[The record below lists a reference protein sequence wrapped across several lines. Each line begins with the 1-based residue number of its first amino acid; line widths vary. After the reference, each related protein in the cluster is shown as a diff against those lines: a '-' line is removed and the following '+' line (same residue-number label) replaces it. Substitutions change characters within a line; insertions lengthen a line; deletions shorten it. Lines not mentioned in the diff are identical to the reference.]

1 MTTVSQI
8 GRTST
13 LMASDQLLSSL
24 RRTQLQLLDA
34 QRAVSTGIDVATPSE
49 FPARTAAILNLQQ
62 RLEGRAQHERNLGA
76 ARTLL
81 NSTDAALS
89 DVSDLLLEAKT
100 IASSQIGVGSD
111 AQTRSAQAGV
121 VREQLRAAIEL
132 GNRQLNGVS
141 LFGGRGAGAG
151 DAVFQ
156 DFLGGVRYTGS
167 TQNLLN
173 DLGLDQLE
181 GINSNGLEAFGA
193 LSSRVKGAVD
203 LDPQATASTRLAHV
217 NGALDRG
224 VRLGQVSVTVNAT
237 EVIVDLTGADTLG
250 DVATRVNDAIDGV
263 SLGAGSLT
271 VAGDGFTLTAGAG
284 QTVTL
289 ADVGAGKVAAD
300 LGLELTAASGAVV
313 GGDVDPRITEL
324 TAIASLGA
332 TVDWLSGL
340 KITQGGVTKVADF
353 SSATTVQDLVNTVEQ
368 LELGLRLEIDPDGKS
383 LNIFSDVSGVD
394 LSIGENAGGT
404 TATDLGLRTYG
415 LATNLEDFR
424 FGLGIE
430 PKSGGADFRVQLHSG
445 GSFDVDA
452 DGLGTVADLIAAI
465 TAAAAGAGLSVG
477 APGDA
482 GTDLNVGLA
491 SDGNGLRLED
501 GTAGG
506 SDFRVL
512 GVNASS
518 VAAQL
523 GIEVNAGAGS
533 GITGEDRA
541 QVRVESVFT
550 HLLALHDA
558 LATNSE
564 AGILVAGD
572 GIESDIDQVT
582 RARGDVGARTRRV
595 EQQEERSEDLEILE
609 KSLLSD
615 LRDADLTEVVTRFQ
629 QLQQQVQAALTVG
642 AQNLQLSF
650 LDYLR

>member
-1 MTTVSQI
+1 MTTVNQI

-34 QRAVSTGIDVATPSE
+34 QRAVSTGVDVATPSE

-62 RLEGRAQHERNLGA
+62 RLEGRGQHERNLAA

-81 NSTDAALS
+81 DSTDAALS
-89 DVSDLLLEAKT
+89 DVGDLLLEAKT
-100 IASSQIGVGSD
+100 VASSQIGLGSD

-121 VREQLRAAIEL
+121 IREQLRAAIEL

-141 LFGGRGAGAG
+141 LFGGRASG

-173 DLGLDQLE
+173 DLGLDQLQ
-181 GINSNGLEAFGA
+181 GVNSNGHEAFGA
-193 LSSRVKGAVD
+193 LSSRVRGAVD
-203 LDPQATASTRLAHV
+203 LDPQATAATRLV
-217 NGALDRG
+217 NINGTLDRG

-237 EVIVDLTGADTLG
+237 QVIVDLTGADTLG
-250 DVATRVNDAIDGV
+250 DVATRVNEAIDGV
-263 SLGAGSLT
+263 SPGAGSLAL
-271 VAGDGFTLTAGAG
+271 AGDGFTLTAGAG
-284 QTVTL
+284 HTVTL
-289 ADVGAGKVAAD
+289 ADVGAGRAAAD
-300 LGLELTAASGAVV
+300 LGLELTAASGSVA
-313 GGDVDPRITEL
+313 GGDVDPRLTEQ
-324 TAIASLGA
+324 TAIASLGV

-340 KITQGGVTKVADF
+340 KITQGGVTRVADF
-353 SSATTVQDLVNTVEQ
+353 SAATTVQDLINAVGQ
-368 LELGLRLEIDPDGKS
+368 LDLGLRLEIDAEGTS
-383 LNIFSDVSGVD
+383 LNLFSDVSGID
-394 LSIGENAGGT
+394 LSVGENAGGA

-415 LATNLEDFR
+415 LATRLEDFR

-430 PKSGGADFRVQLHSG
+430 PKPGGADFRVQLHSG

-465 TAAAAGAGLSVG
+465 TAAATGAGLSVG

-506 SDFRVL
+506 ADFRVL
-512 GVNASS
+512 GLNASS

-523 GIEVNAGAGS
+523 GIEVNAGAGA

-541 QVRVESVFT
+541 KVRVESVFT
-550 HLLALHDA
+550 HLLALQDA

-564 AGILVAGD
+564 AGIRVAGD
-572 GIESDIDQVT
+572 GIEGDIDQVT
-582 RARGDVGARTRRV
+582 RARGDLGARTRRV
-595 EQQEERSEDLEILE
+595 EQQQERSEDLKILE
-609 KSLLSD
+609 QSVLSD

-642 AQNLQLSF
+642 AQNLRLSF
-650 LDYLR
+650 LDFLR